1 MAAEKLH
8 TQFSD
13 DEGNI
18 FYLENGTEDVMDSS
32 GKPLSDG
39 GDLSEA
45 SVQFTADS
53 TRKLPQSGGRFKT
66 FLGSIVKYLSDLK
79 TVAFSGKYSDLS
91 EKPSIPSGAAASQAV
106 ANNCT
111 TTAAG
116 SVLDARQGKVLMD
129 KANQLSSETDRI
141 RVYVGSDGKLHFVNK
156 AGADSVLP
164 FRGGGIAYIA
174 CVSSG
179 GSYPNNTEYVIDKDT
194 TVKILTTNDY
204 MHVFLNNEEVHLT
217 EIGTKDVTGHI
228 GSWYAEI
235 SATKGDI
242 VKISTSTGGGVA
254 YSISY

>member
-1 MAAEKLH
+1 MAISKGFRYKDKEGKVTDYEYGVNGSNVTQDSEHRLVTDEEKQ
-8 TQFSD
+8 TWND
-13 DEGNI
+13 KAD
-18 FYLENGTEDVMDSS
+18 LED
-32 GKPLSDG
+32 
-39 GDLSEA
+39 
-45 SVQFTADS
+45 
-53 TRKLPQSGGRFKT
+53 
-66 FLGSIVKYLSDLK
+66 
-79 TVAFSGKYSDLS
+79 
-91 EKPSIPSGAAASQAV
+91 IPSGSAASHAV

-111 TTAAG
+111 TTQAG

-129 KANQLSSETDRI
+129 KANQLSSELDRVN
-141 RVYVGSDGKLHFVNK
+141 VYVGSDGKLHFVNSG
-156 AGADSVLP
+156 GADTALP
-164 FRGGGIAYIA
+164 FRGSGTAYIA

-204 MHVFLNNEEVHLT
+204 MHVYLNNEEIHLT

>member
-1 MAAEKLH
+1 MSISKGFRYKDEKGKVTDYEYGVNGSNV
-8 TQFSD
+8 TQD
-13 DEGNI
+13 ANHRLVTDE
-18 FYLENGTEDVMDSS
+18 EKKKWNGKADPED
-32 GKPLSDG
+32 
-39 GDLSEA
+39 
-45 SVQFTADS
+45 
-53 TRKLPQSGGRFKT
+53 
-66 FLGSIVKYLSDLK
+66 
-79 TVAFSGKYSDLS
+79 
-91 EKPSIPSGAAASQAV
+91 IPSGSAASYSV
-106 ANNCT
+106 ANNDT
-111 TTAAG
+111 TTQAG
-116 SVLDARQGKVLMD
+116 FVADARIVKQHGD
-129 KANQLSSETDRI
+129 EIDQLSSETDRI